1 MRLSEAP
8 WETSARRDMDGLRFP
23 DGFVWGAATSAYQ
36 VEGAT
41 TEDGRGESVWDTF
54 AAVHGNV
61 ENGESGE
68 PGAGH
73 YHRYVEDLDLMADL
87 GLHSYRFSIAWPRI
101 QPSGSGAPNQKGLDF
116 YRRLAD
122 GLAERGIRPM
132 ATLFHWDLPQDLQY
146 QGGWE
151 NRDTAAR
158 FADYASIVFEALE
171 IGDWLTINE
180 PKTVVESGYRYGVH
194 APGIRDDAR
203 AYVACHHLLLA
214 HGLASQALHAL
225 RPDARIGPALNLHP
239 TYPADDTPEARE
251 AAWHRDGLENRL
263 YLDPIFRGRYPEDT
277 LRWLAERGPIREHIL
292 DGDLAIISEPV
303 DLLGVQY
310 YTPVF
315 VNGAG
320 ERVFRHPRA
329 QAEWLEIY
337 PEGLHDILVR
347 LRDDHPGVPLVVT
360 ENGMPALDRIGLDGR
375 VRDDDR
381 IAFLRDHLLAMH
393 RAIEEGAPV
402 EGYHV
407 WSLLDNFEWAE
418 GYGQRFGI
426 VYVDYPT
433 LRRVPK
439 DSALWYRDVIKNGEL
454 R

>member
-1 MRLSEAP
+1 
-8 WETSARRDMDGLRFP
+8 MDGLRFP

-41 TEDGRGESVWDTF
+41 TEDGRGRSVWDSF
-54 AAVHGNV
+54 AAVPGNV

-116 YRRLAD
+116 YRRLVE

-132 ATLFHWDLPQDLQY
+132 ATLFHWDLPQDLQDR
-146 QGGWE
+146 GGWE

-263 YLDPIFRGRYPEDT
+263 YLDPIFKGRYPEDT

-320 ERVFRHPRA
+320 ERVFRYPRA

-337 PEGLHDILVR
+337 PEGLHDMLVR

-360 ENGMPALDRIGLDGR
+360 ENGMPALDRLGPDGR

-393 RAIEEGAPV
+393 RAIEEGARV